1 MSDLSWVPA
10 LLVLA
15 AGGALLLW
23 GAEEFMEHIAA
34 LARSWRLPVV
44 AMGLLLAGAEPEEMV
59 TALIAS
65 GTGNPVLAATDALGA
80 NVTMT
85 SLGLGLAFF
94 AAGGSGALLAGDEDH
109 SSVLRGYAVAA
120 AGCGIL
126 ALFALYDGYLG
137 RGEAVALVLAYV
149 AVVAFIWYKQRRPPA
164 FGELAE
170 AEQSD
175 VDDDEG
181 GAGPVRAVLMV
192 ALGLLAMVA
201 GGALAVRGAV
211 SLAERSGLGQE
222 ATGLTALAFA
232 TSVEVLALVA
242 AGRRRGLT
250 AVAVG
255 GVLGSV
261 IYNATLTLGL
271 SALVSP
277 LVTPDLRWVA
287 VVAMALPLVLLPR
300 VSTHRPRVVGVL
312 LVAAYAAYLVAALRI
327 RVS

>member
-1 MSDLSWVPA
+1 MSDLSWLTG

-44 AMGLLLAGAEPEEMV
+44 AMGLLLAGAEPEELV

-65 GTGNPVLAATDALGA
+65 GTGNPILAATDALGA

-85 SLGLGLAFF
+85 ALGLGLAFV

-109 SSVLRGYAVAA
+109 SSTLRRYAVAA
-120 AGCGIL
+120 AGCGVL
-126 ALFALYDGYLG
+126 ALLALYDGYLG
-137 RGEAVALVLAYV
+137 RGEAVALVAAYV
-149 AVVAFIWYKQRRPPA
+149 VLVALIWVKQRRPPA

-170 AEQSD
+170 
-175 VDDDEG
+175 VDDDDHEGDEHEG
-181 GAGPVRAVLMV
+181 GARALLLVG
-192 ALGLLAMVA
+192 LGLAAMVA
-201 GGALAVRGAV
+201 GGALAVRGAE

-287 VVAMALPLVLLPR
+287 VLATLLPLTLLPR
-300 VSTHRPRVVGVL
+300 VSTSRPRVVGVL
-312 LVAAYAAYLVAALRI
+312 LVAVYAAYLVAALRTG
-327 RVS
+327 VA